1 MDQLKAYEPTWRERA
16 ASGLQDMLM
25 SRFGMSAYDAMKMAQ
40 KVTGGGQGAV
50 GGMGLLDVTPAGLAF
65 GAQEGGLQAG
75 QGAAR
80 AAGGDVGGGLLGMGL
95 GALSLAGAP
104 VGKPAAAAGRY
115 AGVSKAP
122 KRIATVVDPERVS
135 FPGIYDNPRELVSRA
150 KVAPE
155 DPIMKELFG
164 VTRDDL
170 FAIAQQGKREG
181 NITDVPY
188 KVPEGAKGARH
199 ASQVMNPRNTQRLQD
214 IIGEAEKRPDL
225 YKGMA
230 SWYTMDP
237 LFKRFE
243 EIYGPNA
250 VAEYNRFNT
259 LTGMASPG
267 SEVLTELNRGT
278 AANWLDAQGRFDDFK
293 KFGGVAEAK
302 RGARFP
308 NDMRGVMGHAYH
320 STAQAVPMEKYLS
333 GGVVDMGSAKVPSY
347 IAASGVPETGFQTA
361 YPVGDAHW
369 SRLVGLPDVR
379 GRKTS
384 KGVEVIPGASASV
397 AEMNSLT
404 PWWQDKIAAPM
415 GLQSVPA
422 QAVVWGAGAN
432 ATGVTSPIGAPK
444 LELLAQQI
452 AKAAERMGVSPA
464 TARDMIIRRQGHA
477 GLADPELLA
486 ALAAAGGA
494 TALGAGLLSDE

>member
-1 MDQLKAYEPTWRERA
+1 MADTIKKYEPTWREMTSSMIQSA
-16 ASGLQDMLM
+16 LM
-25 SRFGMSAYDAMKMAQ
+25 QRFGMSAYDAMKMAQ

-50 GGMGLLDVTPAGLAF
+50 GGVGLLDVTPVGALF
-65 GAQEGGLQAG
+65 GAQEGGTAAGEGAAMAG
-75 QGAAR
+75 QGNALGGLLNV
-80 AAGGDVGGGLLGMGL
+80 AAGGAALVGSG
-95 GALSLAGAP
+95 
-104 VGKPAAAAGRY
+104 PAAAARKY

-122 KRIATVVDPERVS
+122 KKIATVVDPERVS
-135 FPGIYDNPRELVSRA
+135 YPGIYDNPRDLVGRA

-170 FAIAQQGKREG
+170 FSIAQQGKRQG
-181 NITDVPY
+181 NMAEVPY
-188 KVPEGAKGARH
+188 KVPAGAKGAGH

-250 VAEYNRFNT
+250 VAEYQRFNT
-259 LTGMASPG
+259 LTGMSSPG

-278 AANWLDAQGRFDDFK
+278 AANWLDAQGRFGDFK
-293 KFGGVAEAK
+293 KFGGVAEGK
-302 RGARFP
+302 RGSKFP
-308 NDMRGVMGHAYH
+308 DDMRGVMGHAYH
-320 STAQAVPMEKYLS
+320 STAQAGPMEKYLS
-333 GGVVDMGSAKVPSY
+333 GGVIDMGSAKVPSY

-361 YPVGDAHW
+361 FPVGDAHW

-397 AEMNSLT
+397 PEMTALT
-404 PWWQDKIAAPM
+404 PWWQDRIAGPM
-415 GLQSVPA
+415 GLESVPA

-452 AKAAERMGVSPA
+452 AKAATRMGVSPA

-494 TALGAGLLSDE
+494 GALGASLLSDD

>member
-1 MDQLKAYEPTWRERA
+1 MDQMRAYEPTWRERA

-40 KVTGGGQGAV
+40 KITGGGQGAV
-50 GGMGLLDVTPAGLAF
+50 AGMGLLDATPVGLAF

-75 QGAAR
+75 EGAAR
-80 AAGGDVGGGLLGMGL
+80 AAGGDVMGGLLGVGA
-95 GALSLAGAP
+95 GALSLAGTP
-104 VGKPAAAAGRY
+104 VAKPAAAAGRY

-122 KRIATVVDPERVS
+122 KRVATVVDPERVS
-135 FPGIYDNPRELVSRA
+135 YPGIYDNPRELVSRA
-150 KVAPE
+150 RVAPE

-170 FAIAQQGKREG
+170 FAIAQQGRREG
-181 NITDVPY
+181 NITQTPY
-188 KVPEGAKGARH
+188 KVPANAKGARH
-199 ASQVMNPRNTQRLQD
+199 ASQVMNPRNTQRMQD
-214 IIGEAEKRPDL
+214 IIGEAQQRPDL
-225 YKGMA
+225 YQGMA

-278 AANWLDAQGRFDDFK
+278 AANWLDAQGRFGDFMK
-293 KFGGVAEAK
+293 YAGIAEDK
-302 RGARFP
+302 RGAKFP
-308 NDMRGVMGHAYH
+308 NDMRDVLGHAYH
-320 STAQAVPMEKYLS
+320 KTSQAVPMEKYLS
-333 GGVVDMGSAKVPSY
+333 GGSIDMGSAKVPSY

-361 YPVGDAHW
+361 FPVGDAHW

-379 GRKTS
+379 GRKTK

-397 AEMNSLT
+397 PEMTALT
-404 PWWQDKIAAPM
+404 PWWQTKVAAPM
-415 GLQSVPA
+415 GLEAVPA

-444 LELLAQQI
+444 LELLSQQI
-452 AKAAERMGVSPA
+452 AKAAARMGVSPS
-464 TARDMIIRRQGHA
+464 TARDMIIRRQAHA

-494 TALGAGLLSDE
+494 GALGASLLSDE

>member
-1 MDQLKAYEPTWRERA
+1 MADTIKNYTPTWREST
-16 ASGLQDMLM
+16 ASSIQSMLM
-25 SRFGMSAYDAMKMAQ
+25 NRFGMSAYDAMKMAQ
-40 KVTGGGQGAV
+40 KFTGGGQGAV
-50 GGMGLLDVTPAGLAF
+50 AGMGLLDVTPVGLAF
-65 GAQEGGLQAG
+65 GAQEGGTAAG
-75 QGAAR
+75 QGAAMVEQGDVLPGLLNI
-80 AAGGDVGGGLLGMGL
+80 AAGGAALT
-95 GALSLAGAP
+95 GA
-104 VGKPAAAAGRY
+104 GKPAAATRKL
-115 AGVSKAP
+115 AGVSRAP

-135 FPGIYDNPRELVSRA
+135 YPGIYDNPRELVARA
-150 KVAPE
+150 QVAPE

-170 FAIAQQGKREG
+170 FNIAKQGQRQG
-181 NITDVPY
+181 NMTGVPY
-188 KVPEGAKGARH
+188 KVPANARGASH

-230 SWYTMDP
+230 AWYTMDP

-293 KFGGVAEAK
+293 KFGGLAEHL
-302 RGARFP
+302 RGPQFP

-320 STAQAVPMEKYLS
+320 STAQSIPMEKYLS
-333 GGVVDMGSAKVPSY
+333 GGVIDMGSAKVPSY
-347 IAASGVPETGFQTA
+347 IAASGVPQTGFQTA
-361 YPVGDAHW
+361 FPVGDAHW

-379 GRKTS
+379 GRQTS

-397 AEMNSLT
+397 PEMTALT
-404 PWWQDKIAAPM
+404 PWWQSKVAAPM
-415 GLQSVPA
+415 GLESVPA

-452 AKAAERMGVSPA
+452 AKAADRMGVSPA
-464 TARDMIIRRQGHA
+464 TARDMIIRRQAHA

-494 TALGAGLLSDE
+494 GALGVSSLLDD